1 MQIKMVIGD
10 LAAGGMRDLFVR
22 NSNTCSDACQNQIC
36 QKGTCVKA
44 LVWSKAVYNRTLGIF
59 SEHNDIF
66 FLKAFDLFVK

>member
-22 NSNTCSDACQNQIC
+22 NSNTCGDACQNQIC

-44 LVWSKAVYNRTLGIF
+44 LV
-59 SEHNDIF
+59 
-66 FLKAFDLFVK
+66 

>member
-44 LVWSKAVYNRTLGIF
+44 LV
-59 SEHNDIF
+59 
-66 FLKAFDLFVK
+66 